1 MREPAAE
8 PGIDKVEARAPGRPK
23 RFSWAVWRCLELSK
37 IKGVLENENERI

>member
-23 RFSWAVWRCLELSK
+23 IFSWAVWRCLELSK